1 MDVYKTKREYS
12 AEVMKR
18 ADGRTF
24 TEEDRDTILYELYKK
39 QGSEALAKFIANR
52 DLVQFRRLLPKDSSD
67 SQALEHYFEIFEDAN
82 ALDSLRLTR
91 AYPQIATS
99 EQLTPYVDLLN
110 PQSDK
115 FDMSKA
121 LGLLFPVARA
131 NYESHR
137 YFHFTRPEYLF
148 GEEGILKNGLIPRCG
163 ELNQT
168 VEDRREI
175 VCFSEGA
182 EGLISMACNFSKTY
196 DDVSSMFQGKS
207 PSEIE
212 TIIQERFRSE
222 ARRKSAREVAQTS
235 NFEEFMGDRIFLTF
249 SADDIEIENESVKK
263 TEEYGK
269 ISTGM
274 EFADGSTSKAIPPH
288 ILKVCVLRNKQTGE
302 CTYSRDDIVK
312 YMMLTH
318 PVDTLHQGTPDH
330 QKRRQEYYQDRA
342 EEISSMADYE
352 MEYMDL
358 QEFYREFRS
367 ELDKYN
373 PNSQSKKRSLDDDCP
388 EAVEG
393 SELSY
398 RTGLIN
404 ETTRAIRADLV
415 REEEKEQNN
424 DDPNIE

>member
-1 MDVYKTKREYS
+1 MIPRHL
-12 AEVMKR
+12 EVQNGDERKVTSTSLDSYCRLFEDPSMLQDILLTRSYPELANSEQLSPCVDFSNPQNPQIDMGR
-18 ADGRTF
+18 AKKV
-24 TEEDRDTILYELYKK
+24 IL
-39 QGSEALAKFIANR
+39 QRAK
-52 DLVQFRRLLPKDSSD
+52 
-67 SQALEHYFEIFEDAN
+67 EIFEN
-82 ALDSLRLTR
+82 E
-91 AYPQIATS
+91 I
-99 EQLTPYVDLLN
+99 
-110 PQSDK
+110 
-115 FDMSKA
+115 
-121 LGLLFPVARA
+121 
-131 NYESHR
+131 

-148 GEEGILKNGLIPRCG
+148 GDEGILKNGLLPRCG

-168 VEDRREI
+168 VGDKREI

-196 DDVSSMFQGKS
+196 DDRKSMFQGKS

-212 TIIQERFRSE
+212 TIIQEQFPERQES
-222 ARRKSAREVAQTS
+222 ARRVAETS
-235 NFEEFMGDRIFLTF
+235 DFEEFMGDRLYLTF

-274 EFADGSTSKAIPPH
+274 EFADGSTSKAIPLQ

-302 CTYSRDDIVK
+302 CTYSMDNIVK

-342 EEISSMADYE
+342 EEIRSMADYE

-358 QEFYREFRS
+358 QEFYREFQS

-373 PNSQSKKRSLDDDCP
+373 PNRQSKKRSLDDDCP

-393 SELSY
+393 SDLSY

-404 ETTRAIRADLV
+404 EATRSIRADVV
-415 REEEKEQNN
+415 REEEQEQNN
-424 DDPNIE
+424 DETNKKKNNNDDFDDHGGH